1 MLNNKSDVMR
11 DSDPYYV
18 SLSHH
23 TPYNASLPLMRFP
36 SNHVYYY
43 MQAQMLLH
51 TQHPAAEENKHDS
64 HCEAVS
70 DIFMALC
77 EVDMQLEVSKLQA
90 A

>member
-1 MLNNKSDVMR
+1 
-11 DSDPYYV
+11 
-18 SLSHH
+18 
-23 TPYNASLPLMRFP
+23 
-36 SNHVYYY
+36 

-51 TQHPAAEENKHDS
+51 TQHAVAEENKHDS